1 MKNKKIICLGL
12 IGIYFNVLTVQG
24 ADDIDTK
31 SECADVTFAYLRKLQ
46 RDLKGEDFNQIS
58 LTEETRDKIKTFSR
72 VLMSYGKLKETAQ
85 LDTGKSVD
93 YYLYG
98 IRVLRLLTTTSEKRI
113 KYGLKTL
120 KYLRKA
126 EKLFSLDE
134 IHRSG
139 YFFYLPGH
147 LPFDGVTPPNKI
159 EGTLR
164 YYAENDIYSTLFDIF
179 KSALASDES
188 LTYERFSNKYLEAFA
203 VIEHNYGYLLKR
215 RILEFLNKNEE

>member
-24 ADDIDTK
+24 TDDIDTK
-31 SECADVTFAYLRKLQ
+31 PECADVTFAYLRELQ
-46 RDLKGEDFNQIS
+46 QGLKREDLNQIS
-58 LTEETRDKIKTFSR
+58 LTERGKIKTFSR
-72 VLMSYGKLKETAQ
+72 VLMSYGELKETAQ
-85 LDTGKSVD
+85 LDTEKSVD
-93 YYLYG
+93 YYPYG

-126 EKLFSLDE
+126 EKLFPLEE

-139 YFFYLPGH
+139 YFFYLLGH
-147 LPFDGVTPPNKI
+147 SPFDGVTPPNKT

-164 YYAENDIYSTLFDIF
+164 YYAENDIYNALFDIF
-179 KSALASDES
+179 KSALLSDES
-188 LTYERFSNKYLEAFA
+188 LTYERFSKKYPKAFA
-203 VIEHNYGYLLKR
+203 AIEHNYGYLLKR
-215 RILEFLNKNEE
+215 RMLEFLNKNEE